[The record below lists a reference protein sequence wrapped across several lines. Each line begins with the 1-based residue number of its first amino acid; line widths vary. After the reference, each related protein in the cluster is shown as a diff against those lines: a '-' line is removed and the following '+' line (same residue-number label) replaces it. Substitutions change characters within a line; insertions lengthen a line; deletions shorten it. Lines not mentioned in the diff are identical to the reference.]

1 MAELECI
8 FPKEE
13 IPNEHSLFQRVHRN
27 LFRNEKLAISLV
39 FKNHG
44 DGMSTDWSKYPT
56 PMDTK
61 ERVRIDQKDPDLYGV
76 IKMNVGEVRAIEG
89 QIVEHTPLNEN
100 RSHTD
105 VKGDKTPKQTVYF
118 NRIFQWSIKP

>member
-1 MAELECI
+1 
-8 FPKEE
+8 
-13 IPNEHSLFQRVHRN
+13 
-27 LFRNEKLAISLV
+27 
-39 FKNHG
+39 
-44 DGMSTDWSKYPT
+44 
-56 PMDTK
+56 MDTK